1 MSVSQV
7 PATSARF
14 TLQYFSHLDGIN
26 VLDALLCLTLAHR
39 AKQTARGRVGGGVL
53 DVDEVEHGDTG
64 RTHVERRA
72 NEWRDG
78 MEGRLAK

>member
-39 AKQTARGRVGGGVL
+39 AKQTARGRDGSGVL
-53 DVDEVEHGDTG
+53 GVNEVEQGNAR
-64 RTHVERRA
+64 RTHAERRG
-72 NEWRDG
+72 ND
-78 MEGRLAK
+78 